1 MTVYPADRLFSRPS
15 TITED
20 ERARVRQAYEECPL
34 ILDAAIYAALG
45 TLDHGDAT
53 VEALLRRIRCT
64 T

>member
-1 MTVYPADRLFSRPS
+1 MNNADRLFSRPS
-15 TITED
+15 TLTDDER
-20 ERARVRQAYEECPL
+20 ERARMAIDQTPA
-34 ILDAAIYAALG
+34 ILESLYAAALG